1 MNSKIMTYVYFGAHF
16 WVAALNQNLSEGQRR
31 SEKHRPKERDRERV
45 RSEKERERE
54 CEMCLH

>member
-1 MNSKIMTYVYFGAHF
+1 MTYVYFGAHF

-31 SEKHRPKERDRERV
+31 SEKRRARKRGSDRE
-45 RSEKERERE
+45 SEKWERERE